1 MSEIMLA
8 NILCLC
14 EFWVIEDLS
23 AKNIDQTV
31 KVEVT
36 SCEKWGVWEV

>member
-1 MSEIMLA
+1 MLA

-23 AKNIDQTV
+23 AKEYRSNSQ
-31 KVEVT
+31 VEVT